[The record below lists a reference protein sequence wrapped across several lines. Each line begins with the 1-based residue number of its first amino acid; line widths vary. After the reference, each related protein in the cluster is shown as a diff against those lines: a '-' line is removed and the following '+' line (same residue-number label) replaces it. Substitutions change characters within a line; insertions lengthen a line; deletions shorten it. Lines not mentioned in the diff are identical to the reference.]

1 MEKETRIRER
11 KIRERLRKREKIDGH
26 KDDIVKEMHRLYR
39 VSEANKCKD
48 LEGRESGIG
57 DSRDG
62 VSC

>member
-1 MEKETRIRER
+1 MAI
-11 KIRERLRKREKIDGH
+11 

-39 VSEANKCKD
+39 VSKANKCKD
-48 LEGRESGIG
+48 LEGRESGIV